1 MYKLQASRR
10 FKEEEDIDDDSSGSD
25 FDDDDDPDKIE
36 VPGGGKD
43 LATMTNMLNHDTKP
57 VIKKEPMMGLQ
68 MGGQQVRMP
77 NKIPGGLVTKGN
89 SAPGFE
95 MVRGNTCKYF
105 LNSNKSGNYFIIMGY
120 LLKRRAISYNFR
132 LYQI

>member
-1 MYKLQASRR
+1 M
-10 FKEEEDIDDDSSGSD
+10 DDSSGSD

-43 LATMTNMLNHDTKP
+43 LATMTSMLNPDFKPDVKP
-57 VIKKEPMMGLQ
+57 VIKKELPTNVPMLSGPQL
-68 MGGQQVRMP
+68 RLP

-95 MVRGNTCKYF
+95 MVRGNPSKYH
-105 LNSNKSGNYFIIMGY
+105 
-120 LLKRRAISYNFR
+120 
-132 LYQI
+132 